1 MSVTV
6 LSVASGS
13 ILAVRADISLGVCL
27 DFAFAT
33 TFAIGSDVIFFS
45 IVGAFVLQILSRS
58 YFFTTVPN
66 LERKHFSV
74 HTIY

>member
-27 DFAFAT
+27 DFAT
-33 TFAIGSDVIFFS
+33 TFAIVSDVIFFS
-45 IVGAFVLQILSRS
+45 IVGASVLQILSRS